1 MFRVVASGSLL
12 GFSVNQSI
20 AGNRAKEAR
29 RTLMKRLPFVAV
41 VLTMAGLLPFLFGAC
56 CIVFFSSGVPVP
68 NLLMAFVFY
77 GAVTL
82 SFWGAVQ
89 WGLALDP
96 SPSIITAGADR
107 MDVFRLLLGVLP
119 ALAGWLAA
127 YLAFAWQPVAGVAA
141 LAVAVPILAL
151 VEREGWRRGALPSG
165 YMGLRWIATAVM
177 ECCLV
182 VVLLA
187 RAF

>member
-1 MFRVVASGSLL
+1 MLYRVL
-12 GFSVNQSI
+12 
-20 AGNRAKEAR
+20 
-29 RTLMKRLPFVAV
+29 
-41 VLTMAGLLPFLFGAC
+41 LFGRAR
-56 CIVFFSSGVPVP
+56 SQSAYGVCVLWCSDPQ
-68 NLLMAFVFY
+68 LL
-77 GAVTL
+77 
-82 SFWGAVQ
+82 GAVQ

-107 MDVFRLLLGVLP
+107 MDVFRLLLGVVP